1 MRFSLKYHPQFDPR
15 AASLLAAS
23 KNRSCQSV
31 GLEEFEFASPIKA
44 FVKNGHDKKK
54 AAKKDLKFK
63 NKTEQKARMQLE
75 VTPPNN

>member
-1 MRFSLKYHPQFDPR
+1 MIELPNKRK
-15 AASLLAAS
+15 ASI
-23 KNRSCQSV
+23 
-31 GLEEFEFASPIKA
+31 SPEGKELTR
-44 FVKNGHDKKK
+44 KEKK